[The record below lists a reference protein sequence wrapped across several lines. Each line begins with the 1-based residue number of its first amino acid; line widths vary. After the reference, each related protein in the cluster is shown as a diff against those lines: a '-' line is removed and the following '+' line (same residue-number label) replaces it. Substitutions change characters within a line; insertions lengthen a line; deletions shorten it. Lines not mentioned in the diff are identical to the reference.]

1 MAGKAKSCYLSV
13 TDNTTRK
20 VVFTKVFFAAGDMN
34 KYIKTPEFLEQF
46 PADKFTLTKETY

>member
-1 MAGKAKSCYLSV
+1 MAGKAKSCYLSI

-20 VVFTKVFFAAGDMN
+20 VVFTKMFFVAAELN
-34 KYIKTPEFLEQF
+34 KYIKSPEFLERY